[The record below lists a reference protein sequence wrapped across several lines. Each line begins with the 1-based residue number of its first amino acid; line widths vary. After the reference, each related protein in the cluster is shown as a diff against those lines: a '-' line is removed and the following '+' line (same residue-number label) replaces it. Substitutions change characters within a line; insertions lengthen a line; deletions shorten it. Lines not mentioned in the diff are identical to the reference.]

1 MFIRANTA
9 IANVD
14 YDNVSYDD
22 LVELSFDRIQ
32 QLRRDGSDDDA
43 EDAAWDAILS
53 RKRRDTVTT
62 YRRAGMSRRR
72 GARAVLRRPP

>member
-14 YDNVSYDD
+14 YHNVSYDD

-32 QLRRDGSDDDA
+32 QLRRDACDADA

-53 RKRRDTVTT
+53 RKHRETCGQ
-62 YRRAGMSRRR
+62 A
-72 GARAVLRRPP
+72 

>member
-32 QLRRDGSDDDA
+32 QLRLDGRDDDDG
-43 EDAAWDAILS
+43 EDAAWNA
-53 RKRRDTVTT
+53 
-62 YRRAGMSRRR
+62 M
-72 GARAVLRRPP
+72 LRRKHQETYGQA

>member
-1 MFIRANTA
+1 MFIRANTT

-32 QLRRDGSDDDA
+32 QLRLDVCDDDVGN
-43 EDAAWDAILS
+43 AAWDAMLS
-53 RKRRDTVTT
+53 RKHRET
-62 YRRAGMSRRR
+62 YGQA
-72 GARAVLRRPP
+72 

>member
-32 QLRRDGSDDDA
+32 QLRRDDRDDDA
-43 EDAAWDAILS
+43 ESAAWDA
-53 RKRRDTVTT
+53 
-62 YRRAGMSRRR
+62 M
-72 GARAVLRRPP
+72 LRRKHRETYGQA

>member
-22 LVELSFDRIQ
+22 LVELSFDRVQ
-32 QLRRDGSDDDA
+32 QLRLDDCDDDVGNT
-43 EDAAWDAILS
+43 AWDAMLS
-53 RKRRDTVTT
+53 RKHRET
-62 YRRAGMSRRR
+62 YGQA
-72 GARAVLRRPP
+72 

>member
-14 YDNVSYDD
+14 YDNLSYDD

-32 QLRRDGSDDDA
+32 QLRLDGSDDG
-43 EDAAWDAILS
+43 DAAAWEAMLA
-53 RKRRDTVTT
+53 RKHRET
-62 YRRAGMSRRR
+62 YAQ
-72 GARAVLRRPP
+72 A

>member
-32 QLRRDGSDDDA
+32 QLRRDDRDDDA
-43 EDAAWDAILS
+43 ESAAWDAMLS
-53 RKRRDTVTT
+53 RKHQET
-62 YRRAGMSRRR
+62 YGQA
-72 GARAVLRRPP
+72 

>member
-14 YDNVSYDD
+14 YDKVCYDD

-32 QLRRDGSDDDA
+32 QLRLDGRDDDDG
-43 EDAAWDAILS
+43 EDAAWNAMLS
-53 RKRRDTVTT
+53 RKRRET
-62 YRRAGMSRRR
+62 YAL
-72 GARAVLRRPP
+72 A